1 MTYAA
6 VTLNLTQSANFLLHL
21 ATQWTFHGVVFV
33 EVICDTTDLIFSQF
47 TSHLALVRE
56 STLTSLTKGSA
67 GLLAAIYGEAP
78 WIAGTGKTADL
89 LFAWDLHSQTCESL
103 LMNVRQD
110 QLDLPFVTEFGN
122 VSKPA
127 NYLRLMLLEETH
139 HRAQMILQL
148 KLLGLDPPDFPG
160 RAWAELGV

>member
-1 MTYAA
+1 MIRDGLRPFGISTAHTRSVIAA
-6 VTLNLTQSANFLLHL
+6 VPDTRPDVWDKRWDYGVRTLREQL
-21 ATQWTFHGVVFV
+21 
-33 EVICDTTDLIFSQF
+33 
-47 TSHLALVRE
+47 SHLALVRE